1 MITIKKDFTD
11 KQIKEILLKNPD
23 VTFFGEKEICER
35 IDRIRKTIE
44 PLEVQ
49 NEYGIREN
57 DLYTII
63 FENEIGKRIKAKDCK
78 ILNFAPCSNSAF
90 KNESGLFIIRTC
102 NIKEIIPKSVE
113 VEYYGR

>member
-1 MITIKKDFTD
+1 MNMNMD
-11 KQIKEILLKNPD
+11 KEMLDNEIFRLDK
-23 VTFFGEKEICER
+23 V
-35 IDRIRKTIE
+35 IE
-44 PLEVQ
+44 EQ

-63 FENEIGKRIKAKDCK
+63 FENEHGKRIKAKDCN
-78 ILNFAPCSNSAF
+78 ILNFAPSSNSAF
-90 KNESGLFIIRTC
+90 KNKSGLFIIRTC